1 MKKVKVVISI
11 VQDKLVGMIL
21 VLEIYPGIWT
31 QETKDHLWQLRYLG
45 GDLGISHLH
54 LEMLIWGLGRVDQ
67 DGEGPLG

>member
-21 VLEIYPGIWT
+21 VLETFLEIWVQGT
-31 QETKDHLWQLRYLG
+31 EDHIWQLRYLG